1 MMRNGAK
8 AVSPQ
13 IAQPTKTKS
22 TSRKAMGNF
31 DLPLFIIVII
41 LMTIGLVMMF
51 SASYAWGDRKYDDSF
66 SYIRKQM
73 LFAGIGVIGMFVVS
87 IIDYHF
93 YRKKWIV
100 YGLFLATTGMLVYV
114 AIKALGSDAP
124 VRWIYIGGSQ
134 FQPSELMKF
143 AIVLLFAYIIS
154 VNYQKMHLFVYG
166 VVPFFVVL
174 GLVAGLMMIQPHLS
188 GTLLICAIGFVMIF
202 VGGAD
207 IKHLIGVCVVGVAG
221 IFGVVMYLMQTK
233 GIDYFQ
239 ERIEGFLNPMNST
252 TADTHQI
259 RQSLIT
265 IGSGGLFGLGLG
277 QSRQKYLYLPES
289 QNDFVFAI
297 VCEELGFVGAVVVII
312 LFALLIFR
320 GFYIASK
327 SMDKFGMMLVVGITV
342 QLGLQALLNIAV
354 VTNSIPNT
362 GISLPFFSYGG
373 TALTMQL
380 IEVGIILNIS
390 RQAAIE

>member
-1 MMRNGAK
+1 MAQSAVNSG
-8 AVSPQ
+8 VSPKE
-13 IAQPTKTKS
+13 AVRGRGGS
-22 TSRKAMGNF
+22 F
-31 DLPLFIIVII
+31 DLPFFIIVIV

-51 SASYAWGDRKYDDSF
+51 SASYAWGYYENDDSF
-66 SYIRKQM
+66 VYIRKQL
-73 LFAGIGVIGMFVVS
+73 LFAGVGIVGMLIASCV
-87 IIDYHF
+87 DYHF

-100 YGLFLATTGMLVYV
+100 FGLFLSALGLLGIV
-114 AIKALGSDAP
+114 AVQALGSDKA
-124 VRWIYIGGSQ
+124 VRWIYIGSFQ

-154 VNYQKMHLFVYG
+154 VNYDKMNKFSYG
-166 VVPFFVVL
+166 IVPFALVL
-174 GLVAGLMMIQPHLS
+174 GVVAGLMMLEPHLS
-188 GTLLICAIGFVMIF
+188 GTILIGCIGIIMMF
-202 VGGAD
+202 VGGTN
-207 IKHLIGVCVVGVAG
+207 IKHLLAIGAVGVAG
-221 IFGVVMYLMQTK
+221 LIGVVLYLMESQ
-233 GIDYFQ
+233 GIGYFQ
-239 ERIEGFLNPMNST
+239 TRIDGFLNPMSDPSDGT
-252 TADTHQI
+252 WQTM
-259 RQSLIT
+259 QSLIT

-297 VCEELGFVGAVVVII
+297 VCEELGFVGAMVVIL
-312 LFALLIFR
+312 LFVLLIFR

-327 SMDKFGMMLVVGITV
+327 STDKFGMMLVVGLTV
-342 QLGLQALLNIAV
+342 QIGMQALLNIAV

-380 IEVGIILNIS
+380 LQMGVILNVS